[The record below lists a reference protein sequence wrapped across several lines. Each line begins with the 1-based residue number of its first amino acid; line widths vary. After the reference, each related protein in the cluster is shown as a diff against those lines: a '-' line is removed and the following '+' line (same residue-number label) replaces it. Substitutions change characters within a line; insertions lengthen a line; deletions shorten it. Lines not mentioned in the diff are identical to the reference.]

1 MSKNEQIE
9 KRVNEGLDFVDQI
22 INMLYQGIEN
32 QPENPQATK
41 KIICKNLRY
50 SYEAVDN
57 TIYFYLPG
65 HNNKTIAKWI
75 NPETRILTIAEKTDD
90 GDKKIFELP
99 INKKYRLTFIEVDV
113 DTIVCIYDFHT
124 YGVNNKVSVKVIINH
139 HLI

>member
-22 INMLYQGIEN
+22 INMLYQGVEN

-90 GDKKIFELP
+90 GNEKIFELS
-99 INKKYRLTFIEVDV
+99 INKKYDLHSVTSEFKD
-113 DTIVCIYDFHT
+113 
-124 YGVNNKVSVKVIINH
+124 GVLKVSFEEYAGKEETIEF
-139 HLI
+139 

>member
-9 KRVNEGLDFVDQI
+9 KRINNGLDFVDQI
-22 INMLYQGIEN
+22 ISMLYQGVED
-32 QPENPQATK
+32 QPESPQATK

-50 SYEAVDN
+50 SYEIIDN

-90 GDKKIFELP
+90 GDEKIFELP
-99 INKKYRLTFIEVDV
+99 INKKYDLHSVTSEFKD
-113 DTIVCIYDFHT
+113 
-124 YGVNNKVSVKVIINH
+124 GVLKVSFEKRKKLNSKIFT
-139 HLI
+139 

>member
-22 INMLYQGIEN
+22 INMLYQGVEN

-50 SYEAVDN
+50 SYEVVDN

-90 GDKKIFELP
+90 GNEKIFELP
-99 INKKYRLTFIEVDV
+99 INKKYDLHSVTSEFKD
-113 DTIVCIYDFHT
+113 
-124 YGVNNKVSVKVIINH
+124 GVLKVSFEEYAGKEETIEF
-139 HLI
+139 

>member
-22 INMLYQGIEN
+22 INMLYQGVEN
-32 QPENPQATK
+32 YPENPQATK
-41 KIICKNLRY
+41 KVICKNLRY

-99 INKKYRLTFIEVDV
+99 INKKYDLHSVTSEFKD
-113 DTIVCIYDFHT
+113 
-124 YGVNNKVSVKVIINH
+124 GVLKVSFEEYAGKEETIEF
-139 HLI
+139 

>member
-22 INMLYQGIEN
+22 INMLYQGVEN

-90 GDKKIFELP
+90 GNKKIFELP
-99 INKKYRLTFIEVDV
+99 INKKYDLHSVTSEFKDGVLKISFEEYAGKEETIE
-113 DTIVCIYDFHT
+113 F
-124 YGVNNKVSVKVIINH
+124 
-139 HLI
+139 

>member
-22 INMLYQGIEN
+22 INMLYQGVEN

-99 INKKYRLTFIEVDV
+99 INKKYDLHSVTSEFKD
-113 DTIVCIYDFHT
+113 
-124 YGVNNKVSVKVIINH
+124 GVLKVSFEEYAGKEETIEF
-139 HLI
+139 

>member
-1 MSKNEQIE
+1 MPKNEQIE

-22 INMLYQGIEN
+22 INMLYQGVEN
-32 QPENPQATK
+32 YPENPQATK

-99 INKKYRLTFIEVDV
+99 INKKYDLHSVTSEFKD
-113 DTIVCIYDFHT
+113 
-124 YGVNNKVSVKVIINH
+124 GVLKVSFEEYAGKEETIEF
-139 HLI
+139 

>member
-22 INMLYQGIEN
+22 INMLYQGVEN
-32 QPENPQATK
+32 YPENPQVTK

-99 INKKYRLTFIEVDV
+99 INKKYDLHSVTSEFKDGIL
-113 DTIVCIYDFHT
+113 
-124 YGVNNKVSVKVIINH
+124 KVSFEEYAGKEETIEF
-139 HLI
+139 

>member
-1 MSKNEQIE
+1 MAKNGQIE
-9 KRVNEGLDFVDQI
+9 KRINDGLDFVDQI
-22 INMLYQGIEN
+22 INMLYQGVEN

-50 SYEAVDN
+50 SYEISNN

-90 GDKKIFELP
+90 GDEKIFELP
-99 INKKYRLTFIEVDV
+99 INKKYDLHSVTSEFKDGVLRVSFEEYAGKAEKIE
-113 DTIVCIYDFHT
+113 F
-124 YGVNNKVSVKVIINH
+124 
-139 HLI
+139 

>member
-22 INMLYQGIEN
+22 INMLYQGVEN

-90 GDKKIFELP
+90 GNKKIFELP
-99 INKKYRLTFIEVDV
+99 INKKYDLHSVTSEFKD
-113 DTIVCIYDFHT
+113 
-124 YGVNNKVSVKVIINH
+124 GVLKVSFEEYAGKEETIEF
-139 HLI
+139 

>member
-22 INMLYQGIEN
+22 INMLYQGVEN
-32 QPENPQATK
+32 YPENPQATK

-90 GDKKIFELP
+90 GNKKIFELP
-99 INKKYRLTFIEVDV
+99 INKKYDLHSVTSEFKD
-113 DTIVCIYDFHT
+113 
-124 YGVNNKVSVKVIINH
+124 GVLKVSFEEYAGKEETIEF
-139 HLI
+139 

>member
-22 INMLYQGIEN
+22 INMLYQGVEN

-50 SYEAVDN
+50 SYEVVDN

-90 GDKKIFELP
+90 GNKKIFELS
-99 INKKYRLTFIEVDV
+99 INKKYDLHSVTSEFKD
-113 DTIVCIYDFHT
+113 
-124 YGVNNKVSVKVIINH
+124 GVLKVSFEEYAGKEETIEF
-139 HLI
+139 

>member
-22 INMLYQGIEN
+22 INMLYQGVEN

-50 SYEAVDN
+50 SYEVVDN

-90 GDKKIFELP
+90 GNKKIFELP
-99 INKKYRLTFIEVDV
+99 INKKYDLHSVTSEFKD
-113 DTIVCIYDFHT
+113 
-124 YGVNNKVSVKVIINH
+124 GVLKVSFEEYAGKEETIEF
-139 HLI
+139 

>member
-22 INMLYQGIEN
+22 INMLYQGVEN
-32 QPENPQATK
+32 YPENPQATK

-99 INKKYRLTFIEVDV
+99 INKKYDLHSVTSEFKD
-113 DTIVCIYDFHT
+113 
-124 YGVNNKVSVKVIINH
+124 GVLKVSFEEYAGKEETIEF
-139 HLI
+139 

>member
-22 INMLYQGIEN
+22 INMLYQGVEN

-90 GDKKIFELP
+90 GDKKIFELS
-99 INKKYRLTFIEVDV
+99 INKKYDLHSVTSEFKD
-113 DTIVCIYDFHT
+113 
-124 YGVNNKVSVKVIINH
+124 GVLKVSFEEYAGKEETIEF
-139 HLI
+139 

>member
-22 INMLYQGIEN
+22 INMLYQGVEN

-41 KIICKNLRY
+41 RIICKNLRY

-75 NPETRILTIAEKTDD
+75 NPETRILTIAEKTDN

-99 INKKYRLTFIEVDV
+99 INKKYDLHSVTSEFKD
-113 DTIVCIYDFHT
+113 
-124 YGVNNKVSVKVIINH
+124 GVLKVSFEEYAGKEETIEF
-139 HLI
+139 

>member
-22 INMLYQGIEN
+22 INMLYQGVEN

-50 SYEAVDN
+50 SYEVVDN

-99 INKKYRLTFIEVDV
+99 INKKYDLHSVTSEFKD
-113 DTIVCIYDFHT
+113 
-124 YGVNNKVSVKVIINH
+124 GVLKVSFEEYAGKEETIEF
-139 HLI
+139 

>member
-9 KRVNEGLDFVDQI
+9 KRINDGLDFVDQI
-22 INMLYQGIEN
+22 INMLYQGVED
-32 QPENPQATK
+32 QPESPQATK

-57 TIYFYLPG
+57 SIYFYLPG

-90 GDKKIFELP
+90 GDEKIFELP
-99 INKKYRLTFIEVDV
+99 INKKYDLHSVTSEFKD
-113 DTIVCIYDFHT
+113 
-124 YGVNNKVSVKVIINH
+124 GVLKVSFEEYAGKAEKIEF
-139 HLI
+139 

>member
-22 INMLYQGIEN
+22 INMLYQGVEN
-32 QPENPQATK
+32 YPENPQVTK

-99 INKKYRLTFIEVDV
+99 INKKYDLHSVTSEFKD
-113 DTIVCIYDFHT
+113 
-124 YGVNNKVSVKVIINH
+124 GVLKVSFEEYAGKEETIEF
-139 HLI
+139 